1 MWHPT
6 KGPPCGLFFRNSL
19 HVDGLALTDIYQLIP
34 FLRVRNLGVAY
45 WGDSGLGFLMRLPPS
60 CWLPPRVAV
69 ISRLSGSWR
78 IRFQAALRG
87 CWQEAS
93 VSHWLLARGLRSSPH
108 GPLHRMF
115 QCPQDVKAG
124 SPWGI
129 GPKEKERERVWV
141 IKIKPKTEAR
151 VSLVSEWWTITP
163 AISYWPHKPPLV
175 ECGSGPHE
183 DVNTGRWGPSRA
195 IVESGCHSLEQP
207 CQMTVQTAVSPQP
220 WKQNLH

>member
-1 MWHPT
+1 MW
-6 KGPPCGLFFRNSL
+6 
-19 HVDGLALTDIYQLIP
+19 
-34 FLRVRNLGVAY
+34 
-45 WGDSGLGFLMRLPPS
+45 LPPS

-78 IRFQAALRG
+78 IRFQAALRS

-115 QCPQDVKAG
+115 QCPWDVKAG

-175 ECGSGPHE
+175 ECGSGLHE
-183 DVNTGRWGPSRA
+183 DVNTGRWGPAWSLLPPPRTA
-195 IVESGCHSLEQP
+195 LSDDSADSSQPTALKAKPSLTLQSWERPCSPPVEATGLLEEATSLANWRGREIDISL
-207 CQMTVQTAVSPQP
+207 CC
-220 WKQNLH
+220 